1 MSLQD
6 PMLKMSKSHQDPRS
20 RILLSDSHEDIA
32 GKIKLAVTDS
42 LPLISYDPHTR
53 PGISNLIDIVHHVE
67 GGVTTCQ
74 DLAREFESLSKRD
87 FKAMVS
93 DRVSRSL
100 LPIRESY
107 QRILKT
113 DDGRYLD
120 AVAAQGAVKAEASAK
135 ETMALVREAVG
146 L

>member
-1 MSLQD
+1 MSLKD
-6 PMLKMSKSHQDPRS
+6 PSLKMSKSHPDPRS
-20 RILLSDSHEDIA
+20 RILLTDTHEDIA
-32 GKIKLAVTDS
+32 SKVKLAVTDS

-53 PGISNLIDIVHHVE
+53 PGISNLIEIIHHLE
-67 GGVTTCQ
+67 GGTTTCE
-74 DLAREFESLSKRD
+74 DLACEFESLSKQK
-87 FKAMVS
+87 FKTLVS
-93 DRVSRSL
+93 DRVSSSL

-107 QRILKT
+107 QRLLNT

-120 AVAAQGAVKAEASAK
+120 AVAAQGAVKANASAE